1 MAVPEQVDTGERR
14 RQMTSVTAIV
24 EAVNLKK
31 TYMLGEVPVEAL
43 RGVNLRVDNGDFL
56 AILGPS
62 GSGKSTLLNLIGAL
76 DKPTEGKMLIED
88 IDISTLNDN
97 QLADL
102 RRRIGFVFQFFNLIP
117 RFTARENVELSMTIA
132 GLSRGERRK
141 RAEDVLKTVGLG
153 ERMNHRPAE
162 LSGGEQ
168 QRVAIARALANNPKF
183 LLMDEPTG
191 NIDSKAAGEII
202 RLIKR
207 LNEEKAVTI
216 IMVTHDQR
224 LAGQSKRVV
233 QMFDGLIV
241 QDVVN

>member
-1 MAVPEQVDTGERR
+1 MTEKG
-14 RQMTSVTAIV
+14 QMTPMTTIV

-31 TYMLGEVPVEAL
+31 TYMLGKIPVTAL
-43 RGVNLRVDNGDFL
+43 RGVDLKVENGDFL

-76 DKPTEGKMLIED
+76 DKPTEGKMVIED
-88 IDISTLNDN
+88 VDISTLSDN

-117 RFTARENVELSMTIA
+117 RFTARENVELPMAIA
-132 GLSRGERRK
+132 GLSKAERRK
-141 RAEDVLKTVGLG
+141 RTEDLLETVGLTD
-153 ERMNHRPAE
+153 RMNHKPTE

-191 NIDSKAAGEII
+191 NIDSKTASEII
-202 RLIKR
+202 DLTKR

-216 IMVTHDQR
+216 VMVTHDQR
-224 LAGQSKRVV
+224 LAGQSKRIV

-241 QDVVN
+241 QELVN

>member
-1 MAVPEQVDTGERR
+1 
-14 RQMTSVTAIV
+14 VTTIV

-31 TYMLGEVPVEAL
+31 TYMLGKVPVNAL
-43 RGVNLRVDNGDFL
+43 RGVNLKVEKGDFF

-76 DKPTEGKMLIED
+76 DKPTDGKLFVED
-88 IDISTLNDN
+88 ADISTLSDN

-117 RFTARENVELSMTIA
+117 RFTARQNVELSMAIS
-132 GLSRGERRK
+132 GLSRDERKK
-141 RAEDVLKTVGLG
+141 RAEELLKTVGLK
-153 ERMNHRPAE
+153 ERMNHKPTE

-168 QRVAIARALANNPKF
+168 QRVAIARALANNPSF

-191 NIDSKAAGEII
+191 NIDSKTANEII
-202 RLIKR
+202 QLVKR
-207 LNEEKAVTI
+207 LNKEIGVTI

-224 LAGQSKRVV
+224 LAAEARKTV

-241 QDVVN
+241 HEAVN